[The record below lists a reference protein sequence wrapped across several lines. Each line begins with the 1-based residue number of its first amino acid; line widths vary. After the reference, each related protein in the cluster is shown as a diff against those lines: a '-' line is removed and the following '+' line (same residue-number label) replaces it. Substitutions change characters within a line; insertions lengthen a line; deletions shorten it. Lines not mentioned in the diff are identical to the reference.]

1 MPVSSQPQQV
11 QNAQFYGNNN
21 NNNIQANP
29 NYNSFNANYP
39 NQLNPIE
46 QVQPNTFSRQ
56 NLRL

>member
-1 MPVSSQPQQV
+1 MPVSSQPQQA
-11 QNAQFYGNNN
+11 QTAQFYGNN

-46 QVQPNTFSRQ
+46 QAQPNTFSRQ